1 MFWLAALLVDR
12 AGGRGQAPIMAR
24 KVRLQDPDGICQLMH
39 RGDRREAVFSGL
51 ATPGRRGEDR
61 PGAADAVGN
70 DDATQMDL
78 RPATDGILEIRPS
91 EAL

>member
-1 MFWLAALLVDR
+1 
-12 AGGRGQAPIMAR
+12 MAR
-24 KVRLQDPDGICQLMH
+24 KVRLQYPGGVYHLMS
-39 RGDRREAVFSGL
+39 RGDRREAVFFGV
-51 ATPGRRGEDR
+51 ATQGRRGEDR